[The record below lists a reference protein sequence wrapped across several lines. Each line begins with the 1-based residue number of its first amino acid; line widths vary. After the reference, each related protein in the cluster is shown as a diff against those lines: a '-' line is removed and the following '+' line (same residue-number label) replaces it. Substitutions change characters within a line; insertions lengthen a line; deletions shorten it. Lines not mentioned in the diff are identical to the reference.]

1 MTLIE
6 MSKPYFIVEKLE
18 RVQMTSKFE
27 MTFTLNGCI
36 NITDVNIIVNDVTT
50 NIAKEGY
57 CNYLLPEG
65 KR

>member
-1 MTLIE
+1 
-6 MSKPYFIVEKLE
+6 
-18 RVQMTSKFE
+18 MTSKFE

-65 KR
+65 KRQTQFSVFVNQGDYVML